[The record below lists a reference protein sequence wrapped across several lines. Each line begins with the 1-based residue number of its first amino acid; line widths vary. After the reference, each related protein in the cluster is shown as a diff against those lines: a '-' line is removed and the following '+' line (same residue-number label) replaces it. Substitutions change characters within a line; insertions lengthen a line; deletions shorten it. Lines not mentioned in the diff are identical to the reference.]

1 MRAGANLQSMERNM
15 QIRLARRPIGEPTV
29 DDFRLVEEAVPV
41 PGAGE
46 VLLQTQWLSLDPYM
60 RGRMSDVRSY
70 VAPVALDAA
79 MVGGTVGKV
88 VASNDP
94 RFAVGDLALG
104 YGGWQQYSVESAS
117 ALQKLDPKISHPS
130 YALGILGMPGQTAY
144 CALNDIGAPKAGETL
159 VVSAAAGAVGQVAGQ
174 LGKIAGCRV
183 IGVAGGAEKCR
194 YVVEELG
201 FDACIDRKSESLD
214 EALAR
219 YAPDGVDIYFDNTA
233 GAILEA
239 VMKRLRLGARI
250 PLVGLIEQYNA
261 VQAPKGPNLAPLLVA
276 RAKIEGFLVSD
287 HAAHTRAFLA
297 GVGGLLQSGKLRY
310 REDVVEGLEAAPAAF
325 IGLLRGANLGKLL
338 VRIA

>member
-1 MRAGANLQSMERNM
+1 MERNL
-15 QIRLARRPIGEPTV
+15 QIRLARRPVGEPSV
-29 DDFRLVEEAVPV
+29 EDFRLVEEAVPS
-41 PGAGE
+41 PGPGE

-60 RGRMSDVRSY
+60 RGRMSELRSY
-70 VAPVALDAA
+70 VPPVALDAV

-88 VASNDP
+88 LASNDP

-104 YGGWQQYSVESAS
+104 YGGWQRYSVEPADT
-117 ALQKLDPKISHPS
+117 LQKLDPAMAHPS
-130 YALGILGMPGQTAY
+130 YALGILGMPGQTAF

-174 LGKIAGCRV
+174 LGKVAGCRV
-183 IGVAGGAEKCR
+183 VGVAGGAEKCR

-201 FDACIDRKSESLD
+201 FDACIDRKSASLD
-214 EALAR
+214 EALAHHC
-219 YAPDGVDIYFDNTA
+219 PEGIDIYFDNTA

-261 VQAPKGPNLAPLLVA
+261 TQMPKGPNLAPLLVA

-287 HAAHTRAFLA
+287 HAAHTRIFLNT
-297 GVGGLLQSGKLRY
+297 VGALLQQGKLAY
-310 REDVVEGLEAAPAAF
+310 REDIVEGLEAAPQAF

-338 VRIA
+338 VRAA

>member
-1 MRAGANLQSMERNM
+1 MERNL
-15 QIRLARRPIGEPTV
+15 QIRLARRPVGEPSV
-29 DDFRLVEEAVPV
+29 DDFRLVEEAMPA
-41 PGAGE
+41 PGPGE
-46 VLLQTQWLSLDPYM
+46 VLLQTLWLSLDPYM
-60 RGRMSDVRSY
+60 RGRMSEARSY
-70 VAPVALDAA
+70 VAPVAIDAV

-88 VASNDP
+88 LASNDP

-104 YGGWQQYSVESAS
+104 YGGWQRYSVEPAD
-117 ALQKLDPKISHPS
+117 ALQKLDATMPHPS

-183 IGVAGGAEKCR
+183 VGVAGGAEKCR

-201 FDACIDRKSESLD
+201 FDACIDRKAESLD

-219 YAPDGVDIYFDNTA
+219 YCPDGIDVYFDNTA
-233 GAILEA
+233 GTILES
-239 VMKRLRLGARI
+239 VMKRLRVGARI

-261 VQAPKGPNLAPLLVA
+261 VQMPKGPNLAPLLVA
-276 RAKIEGFLVSD
+276 RAKIEGFLVTD
-287 HAAHTRAFLA
+287 HAAHTRDFLA
-297 GVGGLLQSGKLRY
+297 TVGGLLQRGKLAY
-310 REDVVEGLEAAPAAF
+310 REDVVEGLEATPEAF

-338 VRIA
+338 VRTA

>member
-1 MRAGANLQSMERNM
+1 MERNM
-15 QIRLARRPIGEPTV
+15 QIRLARRPVGEPTV
-29 DDFRLVEEAVPV
+29 EDFRFVEEAMPV
-41 PGAGE
+41 PGDGE

-60 RGRMSDVRSY
+60 RGRMSEVRSY
-70 VAPVALDAA
+70 VPPVALDAV

-88 VASNDP
+88 VASNDA
-94 RFAVGDLALG
+94 RFAVGDLAMG
-104 YGGWQQYSVESAS
+104 YGGWQRFSVEAAS
-117 ALQKLDPKISHPS
+117 TLQKLDPAMAHPS
-130 YALGILGMPGQTAY
+130 YALGILGMPGQTAF

-183 IGVAGGAEKCR
+183 IGIAGGAEKCR

-201 FDACIDRKSESLD
+201 FDACIDRKVDSLD
-214 EALAR
+214 DALAR
-219 YAPDGVDIYFDNTA
+219 HAPDGIDIYFDNTA

-239 VMKRLRLGARI
+239 VMKRLRVGARI

-261 VQAPKGPNLAPLLVA
+261 VQAPKGPNLAPLLVS
-276 RAKIEGFLVSD
+276 RAKIEGFLVTD

-297 GVGGLLQSGKLRY
+297 TVGGLLQSGKLRY
-310 REDVVEGLEAAPAAF
+310 REDVVEGLEAAPTAF

-338 VRIA
+338 VRTA

>member
-1 MRAGANLQSMERNM
+1 MERNL
-15 QIRLARRPIGEPTV
+15 QVRLARRPVGEPSV
-29 DDFRLVEEAVPV
+29 EDFRVVEEAVPS
-41 PGAGE
+41 PGPGE

-60 RGRMSDVRSY
+60 RGRMSELRSY
-70 VAPVALDAA
+70 VPPVALDAV

-88 VASNDP
+88 LASNDP

-104 YGGWQQYSVESAS
+104 YGGWQRYSVEPADT
-117 ALQKLDPKISHPS
+117 LQKLDSAMAHPS
-130 YALGILGMPGQTAY
+130 YALGILGMPGQTAF

-174 LGKIAGCRV
+174 LGKLAGCRV
-183 IGVAGGAEKCR
+183 VGVAGGAEKCR
-194 YVVEELG
+194 YVVDELG
-201 FDACIDRKSESLD
+201 FDACIDRKSASLD
-214 EALAR
+214 EALAHHC
-219 YAPDGVDIYFDNTA
+219 PEGIDIYFDNTA

-261 VQAPKGPNLAPLLVA
+261 TQMPKGPNLAPLLVA

-287 HAAHTRAFLA
+287 HAAHTRTFLNT
-297 GVGGLLQSGKLRY
+297 VGTLLQRGKLAY
-310 REDVVEGLEAAPAAF
+310 REDIVEGLEAAPQAF

-338 VRIA
+338 VRTA

>member
-1 MRAGANLQSMERNM
+1 MERNL
-15 QIRLARRPIGEPTV
+15 QVRLARRPVGEPSV
-29 DDFRLVEEAVPV
+29 EDFRVVEEAVPS
-41 PGAGE
+41 PGPGE

-60 RGRMSDVRSY
+60 RGRMSELRSY
-70 VAPVALDAA
+70 VPPVALDAV

-88 VASNDP
+88 LASNDP

-104 YGGWQQYSVESAS
+104 YGGWQRYSVEPADT
-117 ALQKLDPKISHPS
+117 LQKLDSAMAHPS
-130 YALGILGMPGQTAY
+130 YALGILGMPGQTAF

-183 IGVAGGAEKCR
+183 VGVAGGAEKCR
-194 YVVEELG
+194 YVVDELG
-201 FDACIDRKSESLD
+201 FDACIDRKSTSLD
-214 EALAR
+214 EALAHHC
-219 YAPDGVDIYFDNTA
+219 PEGIDIYFDNTA

-261 VQAPKGPNLAPLLVA
+261 TQMPKGPNLAPLLVA

-287 HAAHTRAFLA
+287 HAAHTRTFLNT
-297 GVGGLLQSGKLRY
+297 VGALLQQGKLAY
-310 REDVVEGLEAAPAAF
+310 REDIVEGLEAAPQAF

-338 VRIA
+338 VRTA

>member
-1 MRAGANLQSMERNM
+1 MERNL
-15 QIRLARRPIGEPTV
+15 QIRLARRPIGEPSV
-29 DDFRLVEEAVPV
+29 DDFRFVEEAMPA

-46 VLLQTQWLSLDPYM
+46 VLLQTLWLSLDPYM
-60 RGRMSDVRSY
+60 RGRMSEARSY
-70 VAPVALDAA
+70 VAPVAIDAV

-88 VASNDP
+88 LASNDP
-94 RFAVGDLALG
+94 RFSVGDLALG
-104 YGGWQQYSVESAS
+104 YGGWQRYSVEPAD
-117 ALQKLDPKISHPS
+117 ALQKLDSAMAHPS

-183 IGVAGGAEKCR
+183 VGVAGGAEKCR

-201 FDACIDRKSESLD
+201 FDACIDRKTESLD

-219 YAPDGVDIYFDNTA
+219 YCPDGIDIYFDNTA

-239 VMKRLRLGARI
+239 VMKRLRVGARI

-261 VQAPKGPNLAPLLVA
+261 VQMPKGPNLAPLLVA
-276 RAKIEGFLVSD
+276 RAKIEGFLVTD
-287 HAAHTRAFLA
+287 HAAHTRDFLA
-297 GVGGLLQSGKLRY
+297 TVGGLLQKGKLAY
-310 REDVVEGLEAAPAAF
+310 REDVVDGLEAAPEAF

-338 VRIA
+338 VRAA

>member
-1 MRAGANLQSMERNM
+1 MESNL
-15 QIRLARRPIGEPTV
+15 QIRLARRPVGEPTV
-29 DDFRLVEEAVPV
+29 ADFRLVEEVVPT
-41 PGAGE
+41 PGPGE
-46 VLLQTQWLSLDPYM
+46 VLLRTKWLSLDPYM
-60 RGRMSDVRSY
+60 RGRMSEMRSY
-70 VAPVALDAA
+70 AAPVAIDAV
-79 MVGGTVGKV
+79 MVGGTVGEV

-104 YGGWQQYSVESAS
+104 YGGWQRYSVERADG
-117 ALQKLDPKISHPS
+117 LQKLDPKMTHPS

-183 IGVAGGAEKCR
+183 IGVAGGSEKCR
-194 YVVEELG
+194 YVVDELG
-201 FDACIDRKSESLD
+201 FDACIDRKTESLD
-214 EALAR
+214 AAFAR
-219 YAPDGVDIYFDNTA
+219 HCPDGIDIYFDNTA

-239 VMKRLRLGARI
+239 VMKRLRIGARI

-261 VQAPKGPNLAPLLVA
+261 TEMPKGPNLAPLLIA

-287 HAAHTRAFLA
+287 HAAHTRDFLA
-297 GVGGLLQSGKLRY
+297 KVGALLEQGKLAY
-310 REDVVEGLEAAPAAF
+310 REDVVEGLERAPEAF

-338 VRIA
+338 VRTA

>member
-1 MRAGANLQSMERNM
+1 MERNL
-15 QIRLARRPIGEPTV
+15 QIRLARRPVGEPSV
-29 DDFRLVEEAVPV
+29 EDFRIVEEAVPS
-41 PGAGE
+41 PGPGE

-60 RGRMSDVRSY
+60 RGRMSELRSY
-70 VAPVALDAA
+70 VPPVALDAV

-88 VASNDP
+88 LASNDP

-104 YGGWQQYSVESAS
+104 YGGWQRYSVEPADT
-117 ALQKLDPKISHPS
+117 LQKLDSAMAHPS
-130 YALGILGMPGQTAY
+130 YALGILGMPGQTAF

-174 LGKIAGCRV
+174 LGKVAGCRV

-194 YVVEELG
+194 YVVDELG
-201 FDACIDRKSESLD
+201 FDACIDRKSASLD
-214 EALAR
+214 EALAHHC
-219 YAPDGVDIYFDNTA
+219 PEGIDIYFDNTA

-261 VQAPKGPNLAPLLVA
+261 TQMPKGPNLAPLLVA

-287 HAAHTRAFLA
+287 HAAHTRTFLNT
-297 GVGGLLQSGKLRY
+297 VGTLLQQGKLAY
-310 REDVVEGLEAAPAAF
+310 REDIVEGLEAAPKAF

-338 VRIA
+338 VRTA

>member
-1 MRAGANLQSMERNM
+1 MERNL
-15 QIRLARRPIGEPTV
+15 QIRLARRPIGEPSV
-29 DDFRLVEEAVPV
+29 DDFRFVEEAMPA

-46 VLLQTQWLSLDPYM
+46 VLLQTLWLSLDPYM
-60 RGRMSDVRSY
+60 RGRMSEARSY
-70 VAPVALDAA
+70 VAPVAIDAV

-88 VASNDP
+88 LASNDP

-104 YGGWQQYSVESAS
+104 YGGWQRYSVEPAD
-117 ALQKLDPKISHPS
+117 ALRKLDSAMAHPS

-183 IGVAGGAEKCR
+183 VGVAGGSEKCR

-201 FDACIDRKSESLD
+201 FHACIDRKTESLD

-219 YAPDGVDIYFDNTA
+219 YCPDGIDIYFDNTA

-239 VMKRLRLGARI
+239 VMKRLRVGARI

-261 VQAPKGPNLAPLLVA
+261 VQMPKGPNLAPLLVA
-276 RAKIEGFLVSD
+276 RAKIEGFLVTD
-287 HAAHTRAFLA
+287 HAAHTRDFLA
-297 GVGGLLQSGKLRY
+297 AVGGLLQKGKLAY
-310 REDVVEGLEAAPAAF
+310 REDVVEGLEAAPKAF

-338 VRIA
+338 VRAA

>member
-1 MRAGANLQSMERNM
+1 MERNL
-15 QIRLARRPIGEPTV
+15 QIRLARRPVGEPSV
-29 DDFRLVEEAVPV
+29 EDFRLVEEAMPSA
-41 PGAGE
+41 GAGE

-60 RGRMSDVRSY
+60 RGRMSELRSY
-70 VAPVALDAA
+70 VPPVALDAV

-88 VASNDP
+88 LASNDP
-94 RFAVGDLALG
+94 RFAVGDLVLG
-104 YGGWQQYSVESAS
+104 YGGWQRYSVEPADT
-117 ALQKLDPKISHPS
+117 LQKLDPAMAHPS
-130 YALGILGMPGQTAY
+130 YALGILGMPGQTAF

-174 LGKIAGCRV
+174 LGKVAGCRV
-183 IGVAGGAEKCR
+183 VGVAGGAEKCR

-201 FDACIDRKSESLD
+201 FDACIDRKSASLD
-214 EALAR
+214 EALAHHC
-219 YAPDGVDIYFDNTA
+219 PEGIDIYFDNTA

-261 VQAPKGPNLAPLLVA
+261 TQMPKGPNLAPLLVA

-287 HAAHTRAFLA
+287 HATHTRTFLA
-297 GVGGLLQSGKLRY
+297 TVGALLQQGKLAY
-310 REDVVEGLEAAPAAF
+310 REDIVEGLEAAPQAF

-338 VRIA
+338 VRTA

>member
-1 MRAGANLQSMERNM
+1 MERNQ
-15 QIRLARRPIGEPTV
+15 QIRLVRRPVGEPTV
-29 DDFRLVEEAVPV
+29 EDFRLVEEAVPT
-41 PGAGE
+41 PGDGE
-46 VLLQTQWLSLDPYM
+46 VLLRTQWLSLDPYM
-60 RGRMSDVRSY
+60 RGRMSEARSY
-70 VAPVALDAA
+70 VSPAALDSV

-88 VASNDP
+88 VTSNDP

-104 YGGWQQYSVESAS
+104 YGGWQQFSVESAAS
-117 ALQKLDPKISHPS
+117 LQKLDPAMARPS
-130 YALGILGMPGQTAY
+130 YALGILGMPGMTAY

-183 IGVAGGAEKCR
+183 IGVAGGEEKCR

-201 FDACIDRKSESLD
+201 FDACIDRKV
-214 EALAR
+214 EALDDAFAR
-219 YAPDGVDIYFDNTA
+219 HAPDGIDIYFDNTA

-239 VMKRLRLGARI
+239 VMKHLRLGARI

-261 VQAPKGPNLAPLLVA
+261 VTAPKGPNLAPLLVA

-287 HAAHTRAFLA
+287 HAAHTRDFLKT
-297 GVGGLLQSGKLRY
+297 VGGLLQSGKLHY
-310 REDVVEGLEAAPAAF
+310 REDIVEGLEAAPAAF

-338 VRIA
+338 VHTA